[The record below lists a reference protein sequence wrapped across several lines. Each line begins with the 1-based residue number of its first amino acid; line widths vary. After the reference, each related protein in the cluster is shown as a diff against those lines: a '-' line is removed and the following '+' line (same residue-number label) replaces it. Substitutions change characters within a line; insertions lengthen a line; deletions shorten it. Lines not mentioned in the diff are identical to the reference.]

1 MQVISACRCRPV
13 QDRPSKWPK
22 PNSCF
27 SCWCPCSQTQRAL
40 MAAASARSAV
50 RGGRLLDRNWL
61 HLGRDGAGEA
71 ELGDLAGEVRRLLL
85 GRAPVEVVGPE
96 VAPEGAVAQH
106 VPDGREHG
114 GGDGADGLLGAAALA
129 QPLELRPEIA
139 VLLAA

>member
-1 MQVISACRCRPV
+1 MLVRIVPLSVTR
-13 QDRPSKWPK
+13 
-22 PNSCF
+22 
-27 SCWCPCSQTQRAL
+27 
-40 MAAASARSAV
+40 AASF
-50 RGGRLLDRNWL
+50 RGPKHATTRLDRNWL

-139 VLLAA
+139 VLLAAGGPGALHQGGLQPGRALAQPV